1 MNTKTTLSISE
12 ARKKI
17 FKIAKDVQK
26 PSTYYT
32 LTEKGRPKV
41 VLMSAEEFESW
52 QETLEV
58 LHEFPDLDKD
68 IAEVDRAV
76 KSGEYKKWTTLDE
89 LLKEHGYILAD
100 KGKNKYDV
108 SIKNRAK
115 GKKAAR
121 KNSKGLSR

>member
-17 FKIAKDVQK
+17 FKIAKEVQK
-26 PSTYYT
+26 PSNYYT

-58 LHEFPDLDKD
+58 RKEFPDLEKD
-68 IAEVDRAV
+68 VKMVDQAI
-76 KSGEYKKWTTLDE
+76 KTGEYKKWATLDDIMA
-89 LLKEHGYILAD
+89 KYGYVIAD
-100 KGKNKYDV
+100 RGKNKYEV
-108 SIKNRAK
+108 GSKIRKKSAKRA
-115 GKKAAR
+115 R
-121 KNSKGLSR
+121 